1 MEPSKTTMKA
11 ANKQLESERLK
22 KKGKKS
28 ENIRN
33 TGIVSPARV
42 PMKRESRRE
51 ENMKNIIFFLSAFIY
66 IYSLS
71 HYPLHKHDILK

>member
-1 MEPSKTTMKA
+1 MKA

-42 PMKRESRRE
+42 VANEKRKPKRGKYE
-51 ENMKNIIFFLSAFIY
+51 
-66 IYSLS
+66 
-71 HYPLHKHDILK
+71 KHNTRK

>member
-1 MEPSKTTMKA
+1 MKA

-28 ENIRN
+28 ENIIN

-51 ENMKNIIFFLSAFIY
+51 ENMKNIIQENKLELKEGVFLR
-66 IYSLS
+66 LT
-71 HYPLHKHDILK
+71 